1 MPYVITEKCLDEVYA
16 ACVDVC
22 PVECIHPVDKD
33 AKPFM
38 IIDPEVCIDC
48 GVCLP
53 ECPIG
58 AIVASVD
65 EDPAWA
71 AVNRDLSP
79 AAKEHEAAHGKAVP
93 RAPNDPPR
101 RPENKLVK

>member
-1 MPYVITEKCLDEVYA
+1 MSFVITGKCLGERYA
-16 ACVDVC
+16 ECVDVC
-22 PVECIHPVDKD
+22 PVDCIHPIDHEG
-33 AKPFM
+33 KPFM
-38 IIDPEVCIDC
+38 IIDPDVCIDC

-65 EDPAWA
+65 EAPEDAKLNA
-71 AVNRDLSP
+71 ALAP
-79 AAKEHEAAHGKAVP
+79 AALAFEKAHGKAAP
-93 RAPNDPPR
+93 RPPNDPPR